1 MIPQSSPAISAYHN
15 QTRTTM
21 AGVVHPFAGNRSTA
35 RLMGA
40 ASIAAAPLPLVWF
53 LLTGI
58 VILRAER
65 CAETQTTTL

>member
-1 MIPQSSPAISAYHN
+1 
-15 QTRTTM
+15 M